1 MKIGIIGAGAVGSLF
16 AARLAETAGN
26 QVICAVRRQEQAD
39 DINANGISILEDAGG
54 IPAAGA
60 GGQPETGGTQGEGGA
75 GAGAAGGAARESGT
89 LRALVDTS
97 AEAPADMV
105 LVAVKAGATET
116 AVEQHRALIGPDTVV
131 VTLQNGYGNHKAL
144 LKVTDPAHIVI
155 GTTGQGVNIREDGT
169 IVHAGNGPTTIGPL
183 AGDAPEAAKAAEQV
197 AQALRGAGFE
207 VRMTSDAEDAV
218 FRKLF
223 INIGINALCAL
234 ADANNGVLLRD
245 RQLQNESRGLV
256 FEAVQV
262 VNDATGRKYDADE
275 IWTSVYD
282 TFTRTE
288 RNFCSMVQ
296 DVRKRRP
303 TEIRRINGA
312 VAELAKEAG
321 LEAPLNRM
329 ITEEI
334 ELRFGK

>member
-16 AARLAETAGN
+16 AERLAKTGGN
-26 QVICAVRRQEQAD
+26 DVLCAVRRQAQAD
-39 DINANGISILEDAGG
+39 DINNNGIRILEEAGG
-54 IPAAGA
+54 MSG
-60 GGQPETGGTQGEGGA
+60 
-75 GAGAAGGAARESGT
+75 ESGT
-89 LRALVDTS
+89 ATEGGSLRAMVDTS
-97 AEAPADMV
+97 GQEPLDMV
-105 LVAVKAGATET
+105 LVAVKSGATES

-144 LKVTDPAHIVI
+144 MKVADRENIVI

-183 AGDAPEAAKAAEQV
+183 VSDSDVARGAAEKV
-197 AQALRGAGFE
+197 ARVLRDSGFE

-223 INIGINALCAL
+223 INIGINAICAL
-234 ADANNGVLLRD
+234 ADGNNGILLRD

-262 VNDATGRKYDADE
+262 VNDATGRHYDADE

-282 TFTRTE
+282 TFCRTE

-296 DVRKRRP
+296 DVRKGRR
-303 TEIRRINGA
+303 TEIRVINGA
-312 VAELAKEAG
+312 VAELARDAG
-321 LEAPLNRM
+321 LEAPLNSM
-329 ITEEI
+329 ITEQI
-334 ELRFGK
+334 ETRFGK